1 MPLIEHNSSRTSVMK
16 VSQLITVVCIVREQ
30 SVLNVPMVE
39 DVFDSL
45 DVTHVHKVELE
56 HPEVEK
62 TRGAAVHLKK
72 PPHMAHWVLSTF
84 TAERGVVSE

>member
-1 MPLIEHNSSRTSVMK
+1 MLPTFPLIEHNSSRTSVMK

-56 HPEVEK
+56 QTEVEE
-62 TRGAAVHLKK
+62 T
-72 PPHMAHWVLSTF
+72 
-84 TAERGVVSE
+84 